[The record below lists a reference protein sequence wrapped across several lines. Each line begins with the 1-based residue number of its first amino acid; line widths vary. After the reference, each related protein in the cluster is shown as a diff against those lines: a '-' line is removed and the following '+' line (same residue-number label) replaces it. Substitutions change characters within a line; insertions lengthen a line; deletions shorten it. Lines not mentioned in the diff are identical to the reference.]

1 MRISDWSSDVC
12 SSDLYIERSA
22 SDLAIVQR
30 LLERFLVDQ
39 PAPRAIDDADA
50 LLRPGEILA
59 REDVARL
66 VGKRS
71 VEGDEIG
78 TGEKFIQGHLL
89 DAKIDRPFDRQE
101 GDRKSTR
108 LNSTH

>member
-1 MRISDWSSDVC
+1 MRFFFFMFRRAP
-12 SSDLYIERSA
+12 RS
-22 SDLAIVQR
+22 QR
-30 LLERFLVDQ
+30 TSTLFPYPTLFRSLLERFLVDQ

>member
-71 VEGDEIG
+71 VEGDEVG
-78 TGEKFIQGHLL
+78 TGEKFTQGHILT
-89 DAKIDRPFDRQE
+89 AKNDRPFNRAQVDTDEQRRE
-101 GDRKSTR
+101 R
-108 LNSTH
+108 